1 MSRTR
6 AAPSPE
12 LFHRLQDIPQ
22 LVLMVGAAAWATV
35 AVACG
40 DMAQQNAGNAP
51 VTTAVSTR
59 DVHNFVAA
67 FQQMN
72 PADSG
77 CAWLEP
83 YFRGGTPGLAAYD
96 QHFGVDREQLCATV
110 LRAPDRYARLD
121 SASAAFDSAAAQTQ
135 QLFEAFQ
142 HIDPAARPV
151 PMYFVVGTGIAA
163 GTTVGLREPVVL
175 VAAERQGSTHG
186 MVMTLLHEF
195 VHTQQHY
202 PVIGML
208 TGGPQILR
216 GSVLRH
222 SIAEGS
228 ADFLVELVTG
238 EPRHNVYAEAHE
250 AELWT
255 NFQRD
260 MHGTDYSQW
269 LYNGQHPAR
278 GNVPPDLGYW
288 MGYRIT
294 KAYYENAH
302 DKPKAVHDILNIRDF
317 DDFLRR
323 SGYGGGAAAA
333 R

>member
-1 MSRTR
+1 MKRCR
-6 AAPSPE
+6 AASAAEVERRPRGI
-12 LFHRLQDIPQ
+12 LRLGLP
-22 LVLMVGAAAWATV
+22 GAATV
-35 AVACG
+35 CAAAAVGCG
-40 DMAQQNAGNAP
+40 DMGQQTAAGAP
-51 VTTAVSTR
+51 VAAAVSTR

-83 YFRGGTPGLAAYD
+83 YFRGATAGLAAYD
-96 QHFGVDREQLCATV
+96 QHFGVNRELLCATV
-110 LRAPDRYARLD
+110 LRSPDRYARVD
-121 SASAAFDSAAAQTQ
+121 SASAAFDSAAAQTGP
-135 QLFEAFQ
+135 LFEAFQ
-142 HIDPAARPV
+142 HIYPAARPV
-151 PMYFVVGTGIAA
+151 PVYFVVGTGIAA
-163 GTTVGLREPVVL
+163 GTTVGLRDPVVL

-238 EPRHNVYAEAHE
+238 EPRHNAYAEAHE
-250 AELWT
+250 AELWAR
-255 NFQRD
+255 FRRD

-278 GNVPPDLGYW
+278 GNMPPDLGYW

-302 DKPKAVHDILNIRDF
+302 DKPQAVRDILNIRDF

-323 SGYGGGAAAA
+323 SGYDGG
-333 R
+333 RPPR